1 MKRHTNVVRRASTDL
16 TDAQWAVLEP
26 LFPPLPRRADGKG
39 RPWRPTREV
48 LNGVL
53 HVLRTGCRW
62 CDLPDRYPPYQTC
75 HRRFQQWV
83 RAGVLPRVLDALAEH
98 YRWQLAECFVDATF
112 APAKKG
118 VPASARPAKARAP
131 RSWPSSMGM
140 ARHTQ

>member
-1 MKRHTNVVRRASTDL
+1 VRGRKTDL
-16 TDAQWAVLEP
+16 TDAQWALLEP

-53 HVLRTGCRW
+53 YVLRNGCRW
-62 CDLPDRYPPYQTC
+62 CDLPERYPPYQTC

-83 RAGVLPRVLDALAEH
+83 RAGVLPRVLEALAEH
-98 YRWQLAECFVDATF
+98 SCWQLAECFVDATF

-118 VPASARPAKARAP
+118 VLASARHGKARAP
-131 RSWPSSMGM
+131 RSWPSLTGAVRRM
-140 ARHTQ
+140 R